1 MKLNISKETG
11 IIAAKGFCMGSAD
24 VVPGVSGGTMAFIL
38 GIYPRLLAAINS
50 FDLIWLRMVM
60 RFDVKGALT
69 HPHFDFLLPLV
80 VGIFAALLF
89 FTRIVPLPSYLETD
103 PELVYGLFF
112 GLIVGSI
119 VVLLR
124 HIPQWSAMRWAQ
136 LIVGTILGWLVV
148 NLVPTTTPDDAW
160 FIFLSGALAITAMI
174 LPGIS
179 GSFILL
185 ILGKYAYIFD
195 ALGHFRFTVIIPF
208 ALGAATGLALF
219 SRFLEWL
226 LRVYRQGTIMVITG
240 ILVGSLW
247 LIWPFQNRVYVE
259 VRGKQRLLGS
269 TPELPDRLDSI
280 ILLSVLLMVAGFITV
295 LVIDRLSM
303 MKEDAPSPPLPQ
315 ASEGE

>member
-24 VVPGVSGGTMAFIL
+24 IIPGVSGGTMAFIL

-60 RFDVKGALT
+60 RFDMKGVLT
-69 HPHFDFLLPLV
+69 HPHFGFLLPLV
-80 VGIFAALLF
+80 AGILAALLF
-89 FTRIVPLPSYLETD
+89 FTRVVPLPSYLVTD

-119 VVLLR
+119 IVLLR
-124 HIPQWSAMRWAQ
+124 HIPQWSIMRWVQ
-136 LIVGTILGWLVV
+136 LIFGTLLGWLVV
-148 NLVPTTTPDDAW
+148 NLVPTTTPDDVW

-195 ALGHFRFTVIIPF
+195 AIGHFRFTVIIPF
-208 ALGAATGLALF
+208 ALGIATGLALF

-226 LRVYRQGTIMVITG
+226 LRVYRQGTIMVIIG
-240 ILVGSLW
+240 ILIGSLW

-259 VRGKQRLLGS
+259 VRGKLQLLGS
-269 TPELPDRLDSI
+269 TPQLPDSLDNTV
-280 ILLSVLLMVAGFITV
+280 LLSVALMVAGFIAV
-295 LVIDRLSM
+295 LVIDRLSLV
-303 MKEDAPSPPLPQ
+303 K
-315 ASEGE
+315 

>member
-1 MKLNISKETG
+1 MKLNINKETV

-24 VVPGVSGGTMAFIL
+24 VIPGVSGGTMAFIL

-50 FDLIWLRMVM
+50 FDLVWLRMLM

-69 HPHFDFLLPLV
+69 YPHFGFLLPLGT
-80 VGIFAALLF
+80 GIFAALLF
-89 FTRIVPLPSYLETD
+89 FTRVVSLPGYLETD
-103 PELVYGLFF
+103 PELIYGLFF
-112 GLIVGSI
+112 GLIVSSAI
-119 VVLLR
+119 VLLR
-124 HIPQWSAMRWAQ
+124 HIPQWSGMRWVQ
-136 LIVGTILGWLVV
+136 LIAGTFLGLVVV
-148 NLVPTTTPDDAW
+148 NLVPTTTPDAAW

-208 ALGAATGLALF
+208 ALGVATGLALF

-226 LRVYRQGTIMVITG
+226 LRVYRQGTITVIIG
-240 ILVGSLW
+240 ILIGTLW

-259 VRGKQRLLGS
+259 VSGKQRLLGS
-269 TPELPDRLDSI
+269 TPELPDSLNSTV
-280 ILLSVLLMVAGFITV
+280 LLSILLMVAGFVAV
-295 LVIDRLSM
+295 LVIDRLSQI
-303 MKEDAPSPPLPQ
+303 KND
-315 ASEGE
+315 GESIAD